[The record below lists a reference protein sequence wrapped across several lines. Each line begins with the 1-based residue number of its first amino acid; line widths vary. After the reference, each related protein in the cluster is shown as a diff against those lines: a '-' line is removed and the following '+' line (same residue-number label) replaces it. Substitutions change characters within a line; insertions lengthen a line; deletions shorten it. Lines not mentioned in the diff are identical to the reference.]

1 MHLFF
6 FGCLEDA
13 LIVFWKNTKN
23 RCSISH
29 SGFLRFFRP
38 FSPSRGRDPIGYSM
52 VLKQDETGSGN
63 KPCLEEQT
71 GPRPNWQAC
80 HHPKS
85 HHDGPEAEKAHGIRQ
100 HHGSEGPKSG
110 IFFIFIHE
118 DDNHGKIG
126 HEGSNDIGGR
136 VPNAV
141 GNLCQG
147 RGKTEPIHHGNEDGG
162 HDGPFCR
169 CRPHKEVKEG
179 GQENEENNEWGAL

>member
-85 HHDGPEAEKAHGIRQ
+85 HHDGPEAEKAHGIMQ

-110 IFFIFIHE
+110 IFFIFIH
-118 DDNHGKIG
+118 
-126 HEGSNDIGGR
+126 
-136 VPNAV
+136 
-141 GNLCQG
+141 
-147 RGKTEPIHHGNEDGG
+147 
-162 HDGPFCR
+162 
-169 CRPHKEVKEG
+169 
-179 GQENEENNEWGAL
+179 